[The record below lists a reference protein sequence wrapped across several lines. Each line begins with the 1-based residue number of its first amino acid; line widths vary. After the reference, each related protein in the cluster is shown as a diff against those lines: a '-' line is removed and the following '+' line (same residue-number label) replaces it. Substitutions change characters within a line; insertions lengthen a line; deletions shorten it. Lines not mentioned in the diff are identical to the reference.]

1 MSSCVTNGF
10 HHLAIRVADFQA
22 ACAFYIDGLG
32 FTLKTQW
39 GEGDKQVALVDSGN
53 SNYVEI
59 FAGGQSGERPQGIC
73 EHLAFRTADC
83 DAALARAVA
92 AGAKVTM
99 AAKSLTIESRPTPL
113 PVRIAFVR
121 TPTGEIVEFFQNEL
135 T

>member
-10 HHLAIRVADFQA
+10 HHIAIRVADFEA

-32 FTLKTQW
+32 FTLKAEW
-39 GEGDKQVALVDSGN
+39 GEGNKRVALADSGN
-53 SNYVEI
+53 GNYVEI
-59 FAGGQSGERPQGIC
+59 FAGGAGGERPQGIS
-73 EHLAFRTADC
+73 EHLAFRVDDC
-83 DAALARAVA
+83 NRAVA
-92 AGAKVTM
+92 AAVSAGAAVTVET
-99 AAKSLTIESRPTPL
+99 KDVTIEARPRPL

>member
-10 HHLAIRVADFQA
+10 HHIAVRVADFEG
-22 ACAFYIDGLG
+22 ACAFYLAGLG
-32 FTLKTQW
+32 FELKAEW
-39 GEGDKQVALVDSGN
+39 GEGDRRVALADSGQG
-53 SNYVEI
+53 NYVEI
-59 FAGGQSGERPQGIC
+59 FAGGQAGERPQGLC

-83 DAALARAVA
+83 DQAVARAVA
-92 AGAKVTM
+92 AGAVLTM
-99 AAKSLTIESRPTPL
+99 APKSLTIDARPQPL